1 MDDQELKSLWQTD
14 IIKKEGPDIDK
25 LLHSKSIGIL
35 GKLQKTAKWEHYVN
49 IIVSVL
55 FVAFLLFQEK
65 WWHSIGFAVF
75 LTGIIVY
82 YKKLYDKIIHITYTE
97 NVLEYL
103 TDIYQTLKDFKK
115 RYLIGMVV
123 IFPISYALGF
133 ELGYDLGH
141 ELNSIEEANQEK
153 NSLDSTTYDWFV
165 FVAIN
170 IVTIAL
176 SAVFIHFIFQFF
188 YGKHIKKI
196 KGMIENLESI
206 N

>member
-14 IIKKEGPDIDK
+14 LIKQEKPDIDK
-25 LLHSKSIGIL
+25 LFHSKSIGVL

-55 FVAFLLFQEK
+55 FVTFLLFQEK
-65 WWHSIGFAVF
+65 WWHSFGFAVF

-82 YKKLYDKIIHITYTE
+82 YKKLYDKITNITYTE

-103 TDIYQTLKDFKK
+103 TDIYHTLKDFKK
-115 RYLIGMVV
+115 RYLIGIIV

-141 ELNSIEEANQEK
+141 EINSVEEVNQEK
-153 NSLDSTTYDWFV
+153 NNLDSTYDWFM
-165 FVAIN
+165 FILIN
-170 IVTIAL
+170 AVTIVI
-176 SAVFIHFIFQFF
+176 SAFFIHLIFQFF

-196 KGMIENLESI
+196 KGMIENLES
-206 N
+206 NN